1 MEDSKKE
8 YSAIEIEI
16 AKKLIEKGYK
26 WIARDKNDTVYVY
39 AAKPIKEEDEWVRG
53 ENWSLL
59 MTGFAR
65 GVIPIFDGIRWE
77 DEDPVR
83 LRDIAP
89 QILTDEEREWLRT
102 VVRAFPGKLKTVEA
116 HNGAFY
122 GRYITFT
129 VAFPTEWG
137 GSNYVGKMRFC
148 VTEDWF
154 KGMVDHKEYAP
165 EELGL

>member
-65 GVIPIFDGIRWE
+65 GVIPIFDGISPRHRAA
-77 DEDPVR
+77 DPDGRGEGVAADGGQAVPR
-83 LRDIAP
+83 QA
-89 QILTDEEREWLRT
+89 E
-102 VVRAFPGKLKTVEA
+102 
-116 HNGAFY
+116 NGRGA
-122 GRYITFT
+122 
-129 VAFPTEWG
+129 
-137 GSNYVGKMRFC
+137 
-148 VTEDWF
+148 
-154 KGMVDHKEYAP
+154 
-165 EELGL
+165 